1 MDKSLYISMTGAR
14 ESLDAQQL
22 RANNLAN
29 VSTNGFKAD
38 FHQFRSM
45 SVFGEHHPTRAYA
58 MGERPGT
65 DLSSGVLME
74 TGRDLDVA
82 IKGEGWL
89 AVQLPDGSEA
99 YTRAGDLQRDVSG
112 MLVTGSGLPV
122 MGDSGPIILP
132 EYETLELGID
142 GTISIRGLGDD
153 SQTITQINR
162 LKLVNPD
169 LATLVKGEDGLMRTR
184 NGEQPAV
191 DANVQIVNGMLEGS
205 NVNPVAEL
213 TGLIT
218 MSRLFELNVRM
229 MKTAQENDEAAAR
242 MMQG

>member
-1 MDKSLYISMTGAR
+1 MDKLLYISMTGAR

-38 FHQFRSM
+38 YHQFRSM
-45 SVFGEHHPTRAYA
+45 SVFGEHHPSRAYA

-65 DLSSGVLME
+65 DMSSGVLME

-82 IKGEGWL
+82 IKGDGWL
-89 AVQLPDGSEA
+89 AVQLPDGTEA

-112 MLVTGSGLPV
+112 MVVTGSGLPV
-122 MGDSGPIILP
+122 MGDNGPIILP
-132 EYETLELGID
+132 EYETLELGVD

-153 SQTITQINR
+153 GQTITQINR

-169 LATLVKGEDGLMRTR
+169 LSTLVKGEDGLMRTR
-184 NGEQPAV
+184 DGEQPAA

>member
-38 FHQFRSM
+38 YHQFRSM

-122 MGDSGPIILP
+122 MGDNGPIILP

-153 SQTITQINR
+153 GQTITQVNR

-184 NGEQPAV
+184 DGEQPAV
-191 DANVQIVNGMLEGS
+191 DANVQIVSGMLEGS

>member
-1 MDKSLYISMTGAR
+1 MTGAR

-38 FHQFRSM
+38 YHQFRSM
-45 SVFGEHHPTRAYA
+45 SVFGEHHPSRAYA

-89 AVQLPDGSEA
+89 AVQMPDGSEA

-122 MGDSGPIILP
+122 MGDNGPIILP

-153 SQTITQINR
+153 GQTITQVNR

-184 NGEQPAV
+184 DGEQPVV
-191 DANVQIVNGMLEGS
+191 DANVQIINGMLEGS

>member
-1 MDKSLYISMTGAR
+1 MDKLLYISMTGAR

-38 FHQFRSM
+38 YHQFRSM
-45 SVFGEHHPTRAYA
+45 SVFGEHHPSRAYA

-82 IKGEGWL
+82 IKGDGWL
-89 AVQLPDGSEA
+89 AVQLPDGTEA

-112 MLVTGSGLPV
+112 MVVTGAGLPV
-122 MGDSGPIILP
+122 MGDNGPIILP
-132 EYETLELGID
+132 EYETLELGVD

-153 SQTITQINR
+153 GQTITQINR

-169 LATLVKGEDGLMRTR
+169 LSTLVKGEDGLMRTR
-184 NGEQPAV
+184 DGGELAP

-218 MSRLFELNVRM
+218 MSRLFELNVRL

>member
-45 SVFGEHHPTRAYA
+45 SVFGEHYPSRAYA

-65 DLSSGVLME
+65 DLSAGVLME

-82 IKGEGWL
+82 IKGDGWL
-89 AVQLPDGSEA
+89 AVQMPDGSEA

-112 MLVTGSGLPV
+112 MLVTGAGLPV
-122 MGDSGPIILP
+122 MGDGGPIIIP
-132 EYETLELGID
+132 EYETLELGVD

-153 SQTITQINR
+153 AQTITQINR
-162 LKLVNPD
+162 IKLVNPP
-169 LATLVKGEDGLMRTR
+169 LETLVKGEDGLMRTR
-184 NGEQPAV
+184 DGSAPAA
-191 DANVQIVNGMLEGS
+191 DANVQVVNGMLEGS
-205 NVNPVAEL
+205 NVNPVGEL

-242 MMQG
+242 MMQN

>member
-1 MDKSLYISMTGAR
+1 MDKLLYISMTGAR

-38 FHQFRSM
+38 YHQFRSM
-45 SVFGEHHPTRAYA
+45 SVFGEHHPSRAYA

-82 IKGEGWL
+82 IKGDGWL
-89 AVQLPDGSEA
+89 AVQLPDGTEA

-112 MLVTGSGLPV
+112 MVVTGSGLPV
-122 MGDSGPIILP
+122 MGDNGPIILP
-132 EYETLELGID
+132 EYETLELGVD

-153 SQTITQINR
+153 GQTITQINR

-169 LATLVKGEDGLMRTR
+169 LSTLVKGEDGLMRTR
-184 NGEQPAV
+184 DGAQVAP

-218 MSRLFELNVRM
+218 MSRLFELNVRL

>member
-38 FHQFRSM
+38 YHQFRSM
-45 SVFGEHHPTRAYA
+45 SVFGEHHPSRAYA

-89 AVQLPDGSEA
+89 AVQMPDGSEA

-122 MGDSGPIILP
+122 MGDNGPIILP

-153 SQTITQINR
+153 GQTITQVNR

-184 NGEQPAV
+184 DGEQPVV
-191 DANVQIVNGMLEGS
+191 DANVQIINGMLEGS

>member
-38 FHQFRSM
+38 YHQFRSM
-45 SVFGEHHPTRAYA
+45 SVFGEHHPSRAYA

-89 AVQLPDGSEA
+89 AVQMPDGSEA

-122 MGDSGPIILP
+122 MGDNGPIILP

-153 SQTITQINR
+153 GQTITQVNR

-184 NGEQPAV
+184 DGEQPVV

>member
-1 MDKSLYISMTGAR
+1 MDKLLYVSMTGAR
-14 ESLDAQQL
+14 ETLDAQQL

-45 SVFGEHHPTRAYA
+45 SVFGEHYPSRAYA

-65 DLSSGVLME
+65 DLASGVLVE
-74 TGRDLDVA
+74 TARDLDVA
-82 IKGEGWL
+82 VKGNGWL
-89 AVQLPDGSEA
+89 VVQTPDGGEA

-122 MGDSGPIILP
+122 IGENGPIILP
-132 EYETLELGID
+132 EYERLEVGYD
-142 GTISIRGLGDD
+142 GSLSIIGLGEEAQGMAQVDR
-153 SQTITQINR
+153 I
-162 LKLVNPD
+162 KLVNPD
-169 LATLVKGEDGLMRTR
+169 LKNLQKGEDGLMRLKD
-184 NGEQPAV
+184 GSQAPE
-191 DANVQIVNGMLEGS
+191 DASVQIVNGMLEGS
-205 NVNPVAEL
+205 NVNPVGEL

-242 MMQG
+242 LLQG

>member
-38 FHQFRSM
+38 YHQFRSM
-45 SVFGEHHPTRAYA
+45 SVFGEHHPSRAYA

-89 AVQLPDGSEA
+89 AVQMPDGSEA

-122 MGDSGPIILP
+122 MGDNGPIILP

-153 SQTITQINR
+153 GQTITQVNR

-184 NGEQPAV
+184 DGEQPAV
-191 DANVQIVNGMLEGS
+191 DANVQIINGMLEGS

>member
-1 MDKSLYISMTGAR
+1 MDKLLYISMTGAR

-29 VSTNGFKAD
+29 VSTNGFKSD
-38 FHQFRSM
+38 FQQFRSM
-45 SVFGEHHPTRAYA
+45 SVFGEHHPSRAYA

-65 DLSSGVLME
+65 DMSSGVLME
-74 TGRDLDVA
+74 TGRDLDIA
-82 IKGEGWL
+82 IKGDGWL

-112 MLVTGSGLPV
+112 MLVNGAGLPV

-132 EYETLELGID
+132 EYETLELGVD
-142 GTISIRGLGDD
+142 GTISIRGLGEAA
-153 SQTITQINR
+153 QNITQVNR

-169 LATLVKGEDGLMRTR
+169 LATMVKGEDGLMRTR
-184 NGEQPAV
+184 DGSQPLP
-191 DANVQIVNGMLEGS
+191 DANVQIANGMLEGS

-242 MMQG
+242 MMQS